1 MKRFLLFLTAFIFT
15 VLVVALAAPSF
26 IDWNRYKE
34 RIEQRV
40 AGATGLNLRINGD
53 LDLELVPYPKFQIGE
68 VVLQN
73 PGDGGDMPLLTLD
86 EAGIVL
92 GIMPLMQGQI
102 VFNSIILNTPQI
114 FFKTAENGE
123 NNWITPEIKALITQ
137 KETADNKN
145 DPASGLPDGNSSSA
159 PLDVRVDRFVIA
171 NGQFLM
177 RNPGSDGDI
186 TVRNINLTV
195 SSQSLFGPY
204 QVKGQV
210 TAMDRKLALNIRTE
224 RFSGE
229 FNAITVEAGVELPDH
244 GASLEFLGAVKPG
257 LPLDLQGETG
267 LRLSGINTLLKQ
279 EGVQPPEFLEAY
291 GKGEVELQGILT
303 VGPDMAGYDNL
314 TLRIDRNNVLRGKVG
329 YTGLA
334 PESTEKKLEARF
346 DVTESLD
353 LSGFL
358 KSDENQTGAGSQKPE
373 QKKGVLQGGFLP
385 ETIAVPANLDIDF
398 EITSSE
404 IVAEGEILKDIT
416 FTALKKNTGINSAL
430 TVADISGDGSF
441 GLQARMDFGNSV
453 QDTGAGTDTGA
464 AFYEVRNPE
473 INVSVN
479 AALDNTAARIEK
491 FMPGGV
497 QNGPYRE
504 YFNTVALSGSA
515 DITRDS
521 VSFSFPQITLGAH
534 DFELEGSYKTG
545 DAASGQSPALLDIAF
560 KGDVLDISPLIPAGD
575 DTSPEV
581 ADDTAQTL
589 KTGSKSIEKMLQA
602 YTVPFP
608 LRYRLTLNRLITSS
622 HTAKGINAEGFLT
635 PGSIENLN
643 IGVADVGGI
652 QFSVKGSVGN
662 VKTLAGLD
670 TRITLKTGDIQNLN
684 AFSAQNIVPENV
696 KGSLSVLT
704 TIKGDKD
711 QANLNTNIK
720 QGSFEFIA
728 DGVIRDLLKKIQI
741 SEMDVQM
748 KHPNLDTALAGFVE
762 GYKGN
767 GDLRRPLDL
776 YTKVKLQGERIE
788 LQAIKG
794 NIGPTSTTGDIT
806 IGLGGSKPD
815 ISGSLS
821 ASRIPADSY
830 VAAFGGEKM
839 KKNTDSRRSVAA
851 REVIWSRKAINTE
864 WMHMADLD
872 FQLGIKQLSYS
883 PWILDDVAAKIRLNN
898 GRLDIENLNGGLFGG
913 NLAVKGFV
921 NSSPNVREPLSFSG
935 NLEMRNV
942 SADPLMKA
950 ITGLNRKV
958 LEGRLNYSTDLE
970 ATGLSPAAL
979 IFDLSGKGQIQGND
993 VILHGIDLDEISRI
1007 LSLDDLTSRA
1017 QGLFRSSLQGGQTQF
1032 SVMSGQYVIEEGIV
1046 DIRDFVL
1053 SSRNARAVTSGNVNL
1068 PRWTIDAE
1076 TGFDILKPED
1086 APGFEAQFSGSL
1098 SDPGHTFLTGTVEQF
1113 VQQQIKNELFNIIDK
1128 TIQRRTGSDAPRGE
1142 QGESGSGTQQGGGTQ
1157 QRQSAPVT
1165 PEDAI
1170 KGIFNTILR

>member
-1 MKRFLLFLTAFIFT
+1 MKRFLLFLTAFIFA
-15 VLVVALAAPSF
+15 VLVIALAAPSF

-40 AGATGLNLRINGD
+40 AEATGLNLRINGD

-73 PGDGGDMPLLTLD
+73 PEDGGEMPLLTLE
-86 EAGIVL
+86 EAGIIL

-102 VFNSIILNTPQI
+102 VFNSIILDTPRI

-137 KETADNKN
+137 KETADDKN
-145 DPASGLPDGNSSSA
+145 DPASALPDANSSNA

-177 RNPGSDGDI
+177 RHPGSDGDI
-186 TVRNINLTV
+186 TIRNINLTV

-267 LRLSGINTLLKQ
+267 LRLSGINALLKQ

-303 VGPDMAGYDNL
+303 VGPDIADYDNL
-314 TLRIDRNNVLRGKVG
+314 TLRIDKNNVLRGKVG

-346 DVTESLD
+346 DVTEPLD
-353 LSGFL
+353 LGGFL

-373 QKKGVLQGGFLP
+373 QKKGLLQGGFLP

-404 IVAEGEILKDIT
+404 IVAGGEIFKDIT
-416 FTALKKNTGINSAL
+416 LTALKKNTGINSAL

-441 GLQARMDFGNSV
+441 GLQARAGFGNSV
-453 QDTGAGTDTGA
+453 QDTGADTGA

-479 AALDNTAARIEK
+479 AALNNTAARIEK
-491 FMPGGV
+491 FIPDGL

-521 VSFSFPQITLGAH
+521 VSFSFPQITLGAQ

-545 DAASGQSPALLDIAF
+545 DAASVQGPALLDIAL
-560 KGDVLDISPLIPAGD
+560 KGDVLDISPLITSRD

-581 ADDTAQTL
+581 SDDTAQTI
-589 KTGSKSIEKMLQA
+589 KTGSKSIEKILQA

-608 LRYRLTLNRLITSS
+608 LRYSLRLNRLITPSN
-622 HTAKGINAEGFLT
+622 TAKGINAEGFLT
-635 PGSIENLN
+635 PVSIENLN

-652 QFSVKGSVGN
+652 QFSVKGGVGN

-670 TRITLKTGDIQNLN
+670 TRITMKTGDIQNLN

-696 KGSLSVLT
+696 KGPLSALT
-704 TIKGDKD
+704 TIKGNKD

-728 DGVIRDLLKKIQI
+728 DGVVRDLLKTIQI

-748 KHPNLDTALAGFVE
+748 KHPNLDTALTGFVE
-762 GYKGN
+762 GYKGH
-767 GDLRRPLDL
+767 GDLRMPLDL
-776 YTKVKLQGERIE
+776 YTKVKFQGERIE

-806 IGLGGSKPD
+806 ISLGGSKPD

-839 KKNTDSRRSVAA
+839 KKNSDSRSSVAA

-872 FQLGIKQLSYS
+872 FQLGIKQMSYS

-958 LEGRLNYSTDLE
+958 LEGSLNYSTDLE

-979 IFDLSGKGQIQGND
+979 IFDLSGKGQVQGND

-1017 QGLFRSSLQGGQTQF
+1017 QGLFRSSLQGGQTRF
-1032 SVMSGQYVIEEGIV
+1032 SLMSGQYVIEEGIV

-1053 SSRNARAVTSGNVNL
+1053 SSRNARAVTNGKVNL
-1068 PRWTIDAE
+1068 PRWTIDAK
-1076 TGFDILKPED
+1076 TGFDILKPEN

-1098 SDPGHTFLTGTVEQF
+1098 SDPGQTFLTGTVEQF
-1113 VQQQIKNELFNIIDK
+1113 IQQQIKNELFNIIDK

-1142 QGESGSGTQQGGGTQ
+1142 QGESGSGTQQGSGTR
-1157 QRQSAPVT
+1157 QRQPAPVT